1 MMMMVGIPRSITET
15 DDRRKSGAF
24 EHGSESQARHDQDDN
39 EKQFD
44 FEGHARIL
52 H

>member
-1 MMMMVGIPRSITET
+1 MMTMMGIPRSITET

-24 EHGSESQARHDQDDN
+24 EHGSENEARHDQADN